1 MNLLKIPAMSVQPF
15 RRLSFAW
22 LFGNFGD
29 SLLFLTLPIWVKA
42 LTGSDSAAGLV
53 FLALGLPVFLAP
65 LAGYVA
71 DRMRRKHLLIAAN
84 LFCAV
89 VALSLL
95 LVRDA
100 SHVWL
105 IYLVTFVYGML
116 MYVNSGAQSGL
127 LRDMLADDQ
136 LASANGLLTTIDQGL
151 RVLSPVI
158 GAALFAVFGGHAV
171 ALATA
176 GSLLITAALLTR
188 VHVDETGPTPR
199 EERESFRRELTAGFR
214 HIRGVPLLARL
225 TALMAVVFMITGL
238 MNTTVFAAI
247 DQGFNLPVEAFGVA
261 AGIQG
266 AGSILGGLT
275 AAIVIARLDERR
287 AIGIAFLGLAAGVAT
302 ALTGLLPVGIVGA
315 FVVGLVIPWMVV
327 AFVTFR
333 QRVTPAH
340 LQGRVSAATNMALN
354 GPQTLGTAAGA
365 AALLFL
371 DWRLVI
377 AAEAVLIAAC
387 ALPLLI
393 GRRYA
398 EAGEPDDA
406 PVAPGSDMV
415 AEPLADAAQA

>member
-1 MNLLKIPAMSVQPF
+1 MKDI
-15 RRLSFAW
+15 
-22 LFGNFGD
+22 
-29 SLLFLTLPIWVKA
+29 
-42 LTGSDSAAGLV
+42 TGSDSAAGLV

-65 LAGYVA
+65 LAGYLA
-71 DRMRRKHLLIAAN
+71 DRVPRRNLLIVAN
-84 LFCAV
+84 LACAV

-100 SHVWL
+100 SQVWL
-105 IYLVTFVYGML
+105 IYLVTFVYGTL
-116 MYVNSGAQSGL
+116 MYLNSGAQSGL
-127 LRDMLADDQ
+127 LRDMLTDDQ
-136 LASANGLLTTIDQGL
+136 LASGNGLLTTIDQGL
-151 RVLSPVI
+151 RVLSPVV

-171 ALATA
+171 ALVTA
-176 GSLLITAALLTR
+176 VALLITGGLLTR
-188 VHVDETGPTPR
+188 VHVDESAPTPKD
-199 EERESFRRELTAGFR
+199 ERESFRQELTAGFR
-214 HIRGVPLLARL
+214 HIRSIPLLARL

-238 MNTTVFAAI
+238 MNTTIFAAI
-247 DQGFNLPVEAFGVA
+247 EHGFSLPVEAFGVA

-266 AGSILGGLT
+266 AGSILGGIT

-315 FVVGLVIPWMVV
+315 FAVGLVVPWMVV
-327 AFVTFR
+327 AFVTLR

-365 AALLFL
+365 AAILII

-393 GRRYA
+393 RRKPA
-398 EAGEPDDA
+398 DEPEPGDSSTLPGDDT
-406 PVAPGSDMV
+406 V
-415 AEPLADAAQA
+415 AEHLADAAPA

>member
-1 MNLLKIPAMSVQPF
+1 MNPLKVPAMSVQPF
-15 RRLSFAW
+15 RRLAFAW

-71 DRMRRKHLLIAAN
+71 DRMPRRNLLMIAN
-84 LFCAV
+84 LSCAL

-95 LVRDA
+95 LVRDT

-105 IYLVTFVYGML
+105 IYLVTFAYGTL

-136 LASANGLLTTIDQGL
+136 LASGNGLLTTIDQGL
-151 RVLSPVI
+151 RVLSPVV
-158 GAALFAVFGGHAV
+158 GAGLFALFGGHAV
-171 ALATA
+171 AIVTAAT
-176 GSLLITAALLTR
+176 LLITVGLLAR
-188 VHVDETGPTPR
+188 VHVEESGPTPR

-214 HIRGVPLLARL
+214 HIRGIPLLARL
-225 TALMAVVFMITGL
+225 TVLMAIVFMITGL
-238 MNTTVFAAI
+238 INTTIFAAI
-247 DQGFNLPVEAFGVA
+247 EQGFNLPVEAFGVA
-261 AGIQG
+261 SGIQG

-275 AAIVIARLDERR
+275 AAILIARLDERR

-302 ALTGLLPVGIVGA
+302 ALTGLLPIGILGA
-315 FVVGLVIPWMVV
+315 FAAGLVIPWMVV

-393 GRRYA
+393 GNRYS
-398 EAGEPDDA
+398 EAPD
-406 PVAPGSDMV
+406 PGTVRTADDM
-415 AEPLADAAQA
+415 AATPLAETAQA

>member
-1 MNLLKIPAMSVQPF
+1 MNPFKMPAMSVQPF
-15 RRLSFAW
+15 RRLAFAW

-29 SLLFLTLPIWVKA
+29 SLLYLTLPIWVKA

-53 FLALGLPVFLAP
+53 FLALGIPVFLAP

-71 DRMRRKHLLIAAN
+71 DRVSRRNLLIFAN
-84 LFCAV
+84 LTCAL

-100 SHVWL
+100 SQVWL
-105 IYLVTFVYGML
+105 IYLVTFVYGTL

-151 RVLSPVI
+151 RVLSPVV
-158 GAALFAVFGGHAV
+158 GAGLFAVFGGHAV
-171 ALATA
+171 ALVTA
-176 GSLLITAALLTR
+176 GSLLITAGLLTR
-188 VHVDETGPTPR
+188 VHVDESGPTPR

-214 HIRGVPLLARL
+214 HIRGIPLLARL

-238 MNTTVFAAI
+238 MNTTIFAAI
-247 DQGFNLPVEAFGVA
+247 EYGFGLPVEAFGVA

-266 AGSILGGLT
+266 AGSILGGIT
-275 AAIVIARLDERR
+275 AAIVIARLSERR
-287 AIGIAFLGLAAGVAT
+287 AIGVAFLGLGAGVAT
-302 ALTGLLPVGIVGA
+302 TLTGLLPVGIVGA
-315 FVVGLVIPWMVV
+315 FTVGLVIPWMVV
-327 AFVTFR
+327 AFVTYR
-333 QRVTPAH
+333 QRVTPAQ

-365 AALLFL
+365 AAILIL

-377 AAEAVLIAAC
+377 AAEAVLIVAC

-398 EAGEPDDA
+398 EEPQPGDPSALPEKDVAG
-406 PVAPGSDMV
+406 G
-415 AEPLADAAQA
+415 PLADTAQV